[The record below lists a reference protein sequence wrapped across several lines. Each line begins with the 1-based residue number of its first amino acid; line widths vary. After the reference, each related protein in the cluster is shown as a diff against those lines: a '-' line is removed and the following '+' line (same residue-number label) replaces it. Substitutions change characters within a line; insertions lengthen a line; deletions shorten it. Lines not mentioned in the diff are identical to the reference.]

1 MRPLLLTAVLCC
13 VSFCISAQS
22 YTWWE
27 ENVHWDGVTPWERYL
42 VFTPG
47 FLGPNAL
54 PVPRVTNGSID
65 SVNTFGLGGQFY
77 FSNDDH
83 TQDLTLYANYCLVKN
98 KVSFDAF
105 WVPIEHF
112 TMSYDLKTERRV
124 FPLHYYDRYGHGD
137 IHLNTNIQILNN
149 QPKRIH
155 VALRVGYR
163 FPTSQI
169 GAARFTDAPGYYFD
183 GSFAKGFRSQPAL
196 KWIVMA
202 GGYFW
207 QAEIRRHPQD
217 DAFLFGTGFEW
228 NRKRLKIQTTVS
240 GYLGYFYRLRDK
252 PILFRA
258 GFDKTFKRMIL
269 FFQFQQ
275 GLHNFNYS
283 SAEVG
288 LKFRYTR

>member
-1 MRPLLLTAVLCC
+1 MRSLLLATMLCWL
-13 VSFCISAQS
+13 SFLASAQS

-27 ENVHWDGVTPWERYL
+27 ETVHWDGVTPWERYI

-65 SVNTFGLGGQFY
+65 SVNSFGLSGHFY

-83 TQDLTLYANYCLVKN
+83 TQDIALYANYCLVKN
-98 KVSFDAF
+98 KISFDAF

-112 TMSYDLKTERRV
+112 TLSHNLKTERHV
-124 FPLHYYDRYGHGD
+124 FPIHYYDHYAQGD
-137 IHLNTNIQILNN
+137 LHLNTNIQLVNN
-149 QPKRIH
+149 RTKKMQS
-155 VALRVGYR
+155 ALRIGYR
-163 FPTSQI
+163 LPTSEI

-183 GSFAKGFRSQPAL
+183 FSFAKGFHSHPSL

-228 NRKRLKIQTTVS
+228 NKKNLRIQTSIS
-240 GYLGYFYRLRDK
+240 GYLGYFYRMRDK

-258 GFDKTFKRMIL
+258 GFDKTIERKIL

-275 GLHNFNYS
+275 GLHNFNYT
-283 SAEVG
+283 SAELG
-288 LKFRYTR
+288 LKFHYGK